1 MSRRR
6 WWVAAGTAVVAVG
19 AVAAAASG
27 AFGGPG
33 RPASNDSIPRT
44 STAMAARQSLT
55 SQTQVNATLG
65 HSGSYSVVNQAAGT
79 ITALPAAGKVVR
91 DGHPLYQ
98 VDGLPVVL
106 LYGDVPAWRDLSDG
120 VSGPDVAELNADLVK
135 LGCANSAQLDPRSD
149 VFSLATAYALEQL
162 QTRLGIAV
170 TGTLKLGQAVFA
182 PGAIQVTGLGQG
194 IMLGGSARPGSAV
207 LTATSTT
214 PVVTIALD
222 AGEQT
227 EVKDGEKVSIS
238 LPSGQDTPGLV
249 SQVSTVA
256 TAAPSTG
263 SSGGPSSSA
272 SPDGSSGPTITV
284 LVIPSDPKALGTL
297 NQAPVEVTITTG
309 SVPDALVVPVDALLA
324 QANGGYA
331 VEVAAGGRHYLV
343 PVTPGLFD
351 DASGLVQVTGTK
363 LAAGQRVVVPAV

>member
-1 MSRRR
+1 MSSRR
-6 WWVAAGTAVVAVG
+6 WWLVAGTAVLAVG
-19 AVAAAASG
+19 AIAALVSG

-33 RPASNDSIPRT
+33 RLASTDSIPRT
-44 STAMAARQSLT
+44 STATVTRQPLT

-79 ITALPAAGKVVR
+79 ITALPAAGQVVR
-91 DGHPLYQ
+91 GGRTLYQ
-98 VDGLPVVL
+98 VNGIPVVL
-106 LYGDVPAWRDLSDG
+106 LYGNVPAWRDLSDG
-120 VSGPDVAELNADLVK
+120 VSGPDVAELNADLVQ
-135 LGCANSAQLDPRSD
+135 LRYATSTQLDPRSE

-162 QTRLGIAV
+162 QARLGVAV
-170 TGTLKLGQAVFA
+170 TGTLQLGQAVFA
-182 PGAIQVTGLGQG
+182 PGPIQVTGLGQG
-194 IMLGGSARPGSAV
+194 TVLGGAAQPGSAV

-222 AGEQT
+222 ASEQT
-227 EVKDGEKVSIS
+227 EVRDGEKVSIS

-263 SSGGPSSSA
+263 SSGGSTSSDS
-272 SPDGSSGPTITV
+272 SDGSSVPTITV
-284 LVIPSDPKALGTL
+284 QVTPSDPKALGTL

-309 SVPDALVVPVDALLA
+309 RVPDALVVPVDALLA

-331 VEVAAGGRHYLV
+331 VEVAAGARHYLV

-351 DASGLVQVTGTK
+351 DASGLVQVTGTR
-363 LAAGQRVVVPAV
+363 LTAGQHVVVPAV